1 MDRAHRLGQTKQA
14 REHIV
19 FFFNLGNNF
28 YTLIRVFLHSGDGL

>member
-19 FFFNLGNNF
+19 FFF
-28 YTLIRVFLHSGDGL
+28 IWAIIVIP